1 MDNDNSNKQKKLT
14 AIMEVGNDE
23 NKVVMSIKGLPEN
36 VKSFVRDYDFPDFIK
51 DTIIKEVDWKVNDGN
66 KPTIIT

>member
-1 MDNDNSNKQKKLT
+1 MDNDNSNKQRKLT

-36 VKSFVRDYDFPDFIK
+36 VKSFVKDNNFPPFIQE
-51 DTIIKEVDWKVNDGN
+51 TIIGEVDWAVNNDN
-66 KPTIIT
+66 PEE